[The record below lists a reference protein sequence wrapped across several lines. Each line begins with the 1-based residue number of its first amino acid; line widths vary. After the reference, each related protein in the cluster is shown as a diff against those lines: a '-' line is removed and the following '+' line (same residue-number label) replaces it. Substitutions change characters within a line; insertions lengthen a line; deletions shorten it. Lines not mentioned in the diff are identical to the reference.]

1 MIRDRSLLALL
12 SGEFVSRL
20 GSQFTTLALPWF
32 VLVTTGSTSKMGLVF
47 AVELAPIALL
57 GIPSAVLVER
67 LGPKR
72 WLVLMDAAR
81 APVVALVPFLHAVGG
96 LSFALILVL
105 GALHGTFSVGYF
117 TAQRLILPA
126 VVGEDEQR
134 LAQAN
139 GFLEGTTNLTNLA
152 GPALAGVLI
161 ATLGAVNV
169 MWIDALSYLVSVA
182 VIGLFVRVA
191 RAVHEETEG
200 ARGIFAGLRYLR
212 GDVVLARVSL
222 SSLLFGFTFPM
233 LAASFPV
240 LAYEQ
245 YHRNPRVAGILF
257 AVIGAGQVVGSLL
270 TFRLVTRVRPMRLA
284 SAAALATGPPLWFL
298 VPHVPLVVV
307 ALALA
312 VIGASVP
319 LINAPYIAFM
329 QVRVPA
335 ALRGHV
341 LQSLIT
347 INQVLGPLG
356 YVLAGLLFAH
366 IGLHTTYAVM
376 AVLGTFATLNFVLAV
391 APLRGAPVAQEAA

>member
-12 SGEFVSRL
+12 SGELVSRL

-57 GIPSAVLVER
+57 GIPSAPLVER

-72 WLVLMDAAR
+72 WLVAMDAAR
-81 APVVALVPFLHAVGG
+81 APIVAAVPFLHAVGG

-117 TAQRLILPA
+117 TAQRSILPV
-126 VVGEDEQR
+126 VVGENEQR

-139 GFLEGTTNLTNLA
+139 GILEGTTNLTNLA

-161 ATLGAVNV
+161 AALGAANV
-169 MWIDALSYLVSVA
+169 MWIDAASYLVSVV

-191 RAVHEETEG
+191 RAVHEATED

-212 GDVVLARVSL
+212 GDVLLARVSL

-298 VPHVPLVVV
+298 VPHLPLVVV
-307 ALALA
+307 GLALA

-319 LINAPYIAFM
+319 LINAPYIGFL
-329 QVRVPA
+329 QVRVPP

-341 LQSLIT
+341 LQSLFT

-356 YVLAGLLFAH
+356 YVLAGVLFAR
-366 IGLHTTYAVM
+366 IGLHTSYAVM